1 MKMRTEH
8 DNIGDALA
16 RLKYQLLGIKFELKL
31 RKRSLFTKDGFDPD
45 QPRDA
50 LGMWTDGGTLV
61 AGNASRDAECEAQY
75 ARDTFIC
82 NALKLRS
89 CWQRAAE
96 RYAACLRG
104 SSIPVLRF

>member
-1 MKMRTEH
+1 MKIRTEL
-8 DNIGDALA
+8 DDIRSNLA

-31 RKRSLFTKDGFDPD
+31 RKCGTSTKDGYDSSEL
-45 QPRDA
+45 RDE
-50 LGMWTDGGTLV
+50 LGQWTDEGTSV
-61 AGNASRDAECEAQY
+61 ASNASRDAECEAQY

-96 RYAACLRG
+96 RYAVVSAEVQFLY
-104 SSIPVLRF
+104 